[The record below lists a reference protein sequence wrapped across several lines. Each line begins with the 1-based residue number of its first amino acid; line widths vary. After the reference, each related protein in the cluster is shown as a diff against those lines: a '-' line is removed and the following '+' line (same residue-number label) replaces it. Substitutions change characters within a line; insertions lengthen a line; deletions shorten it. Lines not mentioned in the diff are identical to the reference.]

1 MKQLLLI
8 YCLTIG
14 VGTLQ
19 AQSMTK
25 SSRTDSLKCHKIE
38 VDRKKTYQIS
48 QSVVVC
54 DTLIMHDKSTLKIV
68 GSKKFALYA
77 RYVKIGRR
85 CVMDAR
91 GAHGTTRSPDGK
103 VGIQLLLQMNIYT
116 LGDLLIN
123 TSGGK
128 GYNKSRYYPK
138 ASDEQALIKLGGS
151 GGDIHFTYYSPIAIT
166 QSERKRGRATIGC
179 HTKPGA
185 SHLPPYMSGVR
196 ARFATA
202 PNNLFMHHTLRVTPG
217 QTTPGRAQKSKDAK
231 HQMIKLY
238 EGKVTFLRVEQP
250 LKF

>member
-1 MKQLLLI
+1 MKQLFLI

-14 VGTLQ
+14 ICTLQ
-19 AQSMTK
+19 AQSLTK
-25 SSRTDSLKCHKIE
+25 GSRTDSLKCRRIE

-68 GSKKFALYA
+68 GSEKFTLYA

-85 CVMDAR
+85 CVMDAS
-91 GAHGTTRSPDGK
+91 GANGTARSLDGK
-103 VGIQLLLQMNIYT
+103 VGIQLLVQMNIYA

-123 TSGGK
+123 TSGGN
-128 GYNKSRYYPK
+128 GYKSRYYPK
-138 ASDEQALIKLGGS
+138 GSDEQEQIKLGGS
-151 GGDIHFTYYSPIAIT
+151 GGDIHFTYYSPIVIT
-166 QSERKRGRATIGC
+166 QSERKRSKATIRC

-185 SHLPPYMSGVR
+185 SRLPPYMSGVR
-196 ARFATA
+196 ASCATA

-217 QTTPGRAQKSKDAK
+217 QTTLGRTQKSKDAK

-238 EGKVTFLRVEQP
+238 EGKVTFLRVEQS
-250 LKF
+250 LEF